1 MHLWLLALSGH
12 FKVTRQTDKLPPFCS
27 CCTMVWPERF
37 WREMVV
43 GVRCWVLIVCL
54 NGRLVRRV
62 RFYEVKP
69 QANVTLQ
76 NSLQHLLGKK
86 VPKKV
91 QHQKRW
97 GQYHGFTDSAKSLR
111 AQLRVQCRTE
121 VEQSVTW
128 FRDVR
133 FRLRP
138 SRYTRHTELSP
149 CEGPPTAVYAMM
161 LHHMCGLQLYSKHNN
176 QGREGW
182 LILRH
187 KFRGG
192 GNNDWRA
199 SMPYFIFNVIKK
211 RMLKVSYKCL
221 CIVTGTFVRL

>member
-62 RFYEVKP
+62 RFHEVKP

-97 GQYHGFTDSAKSLR
+97 GQYHGFTDSAKSLEGPVEGSVSDWSWTVGHVVSGCSFSIT
-111 AQLRVQCRTE
+111 AFTVHKTHRVE
-121 VEQSVTW
+121 PLW
-128 FRDVR
+128 
-133 FRLRP
+133 RP
-138 SRYTRHTELSP
+138 SHCSIRH
-149 CEGPPTAVYAMM
+149 
-161 LHHMCGLQLYSKHNN
+161 
-176 QGREGW
+176 
-182 LILRH
+182 
-187 KFRGG
+187 
-192 GNNDWRA
+192 DA
-199 SMPYFIFNVIKK
+199 S
-211 RMLKVSYKCL
+211 SYVWFA
-221 CIVTGTFVRL
+221 IV